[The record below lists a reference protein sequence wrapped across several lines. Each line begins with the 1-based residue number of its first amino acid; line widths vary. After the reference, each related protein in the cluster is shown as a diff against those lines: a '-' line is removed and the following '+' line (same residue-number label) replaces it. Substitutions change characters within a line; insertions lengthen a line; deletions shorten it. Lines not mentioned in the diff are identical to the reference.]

1 MKIVKSLMPYIV
13 IVIVVILIRSVIVT
27 PVKVNGSSMYPTLD
41 GGEIMFLNKLAK
53 LKRFDIVV
61 LQIDR
66 ENEDLIKRIIGLPG
80 EKVKILNNKIYIND
94 EVLEDKYGFGE
105 TNDMDEI
112 TLADDEYLVLGD
124 NRKISLDSRVF
135 GAVKED
141 AIKGTADFVMY
152 PFKNFGKVE

>member
-1 MKIVKSLMPYIV
+1 M
-13 IVIVVILIRSVIVT
+13 
-27 PVKVNGSSMYPTLD
+27 
-41 GGEIMFLNKLAK
+41 
-53 LKRFDIVV
+53 
-61 LQIDR
+61 
-66 ENEDLIKRIIGLPG
+66 
-80 EKVKILNNKIYIND
+80 
-94 EVLEDKYGFGE
+94 EDKYGFGE

>member
-13 IVIVVILIRSVIVT
+13 IVIVVILIRSFIVT

-80 EKVKILNNKIYIND
+80 EKVKILNNKI
-94 EVLEDKYGFGE
+94 
-105 TNDMDEI
+105 
-112 TLADDEYLVLGD
+112 
-124 NRKISLDSRVF
+124 
-135 GAVKED
+135 VK
-141 AIKGTADFVMY
+141 K
-152 PFKNFGKVE
+152 